1 MFGLIF
7 KIRPN
12 SGMIL
17 KVRPNACRH
26 LKNLCKLGLRL
37 EFGLIFFFTSRSVF
51 LVDAYVC
58 QQVLAD
64 RIGLQTSLVSGEY
77 SRAWNEI
84 IMPSDDV
91 NEASDHQRFSDVI
104 NLC

>member
-1 MFGLIF
+1 
-7 KIRPN
+7 
-12 SGMIL
+12 
-17 KVRPNACRH
+17 
-26 LKNLCKLGLRL
+26 
-37 EFGLIFFFTSRSVF
+37 
-51 LVDAYVC
+51 
-58 QQVLAD
+58 
-64 RIGLQTSLVSGEY
+64 VSGEY

>member
-1 MFGLIF
+1 MQIRSQTGVWSDLFF
-7 KIRPN
+7 K
-12 SGMIL
+12 
-17 KVRPNACRH
+17 
-26 LKNLCKLGLRL
+26 
-37 EFGLIFFFTSRSVF
+37 SRSVF